1 LDITRSSIGWFIDTK
16 QKVIVSILSL
26 LVIVAAKN
34 PVIRIASLLLLAFAI
49 FYKTN
54 ERKRWL
60 YPIVILLI
68 LLALA
73 NIIGIMPVK

>member
-1 LDITRSSIGWFIDTK
+1 
-16 QKVIVSILSL
+16 
-26 LVIVAAKN
+26 LVIVEVEN

-49 FYKTN
+49 LYKTN
-54 ERKRWL
+54 ERKCWL

-73 NIIGIMPVK
+73 NIVGIMPVK

>member
-1 LDITRSSIGWFIDTK
+1 
-16 QKVIVSILSL
+16 
-26 LVIVAAKN
+26 LVIVEVEN

-49 FYKTN
+49 LYKTN

-73 NIIGIMPVK
+73 NIVGIMPVK